1 MIEKKNAMTHL
12 LSLLVL
18 LVEYLLVRYALIG
31 LHGMYQWPVMLL
43 GFGMIVIAISFFL
56 KKRILPIIASV
67 SYLLSFVIGVI
78 FQTDGTDPGGGSTN
92 NLWIIWTVSMI
103 VLVVIG
109 NVIERIYRKRKR

>member
-1 MIEKKNAMTHL
+1 MLQKKNIVMHL
-12 LSLLVL
+12 SALGVL

-31 LHGMYQWPVMLL
+31 LHGMQQWPVMLL

-56 KKRILPIIASV
+56 KKRILPIIASL